1 MLHSYVGWVSFMRWS
16 FSQDAATS
24 EGGWLYLVWKSC
36 FWFFF
41 SVRRPQKS
49 GIGFPEL
56 NQHLV
61 LRWVFSGQTFCT
73 CKVFKGALR
82 QLSPGA
88 CQRVWI
94 ASITGSNLFPLYPL
108 VLPWVVVF
116 FVSLGNKATISFSS
130 HEDANNA
137 FWNSSGNLKASAFT
151 IFCRRSGTTPS
162 ETLRS
167 DGYRERSTPGRS
179 SDKKWSERKQ
189 MRRHDTRN
197 NDIDDDVESSRSHH
211 RRKRRIVL

>member
-1 MLHSYVGWVSFMRWS
+1 MSVGFLLCDDLFLKMLPQVKVDDCIWSENPAFDFFSSQTTTEIWNWLSRAQSTPGFTVSF
-16 FSQDAATS
+16 F
-24 EGGWLYLVWKSC
+24 
-36 FWFFF
+36 
-41 SVRRPQKS
+41 RPD
-49 GIGFPEL
+49 FC
-56 NQHLV
+56 
-61 LRWVFSGQTFCT
+61 CT

-162 ETLRS
+162 ETRRS

-197 NDIDDDVESSRSHH
+197 NDIDDDVENSRSHH